1 MIDLAEI
8 YREED
13 ENFEELLLDMLR
25 KRFTDT
31 DNITMDDI
39 HKILDEKIT
48 NALFNLLVD
57 GNIKIKL

>member
-1 MIDLAEI
+1 MVDLAEI

-39 HKILDEKIT
+39 RKILDEKIT
-48 NALFNLLVD
+48 NALFSLLAD

>member
-1 MIDLAEI
+1 MVDLAEI

-39 HKILDEKIT
+39 RKILDEKIT